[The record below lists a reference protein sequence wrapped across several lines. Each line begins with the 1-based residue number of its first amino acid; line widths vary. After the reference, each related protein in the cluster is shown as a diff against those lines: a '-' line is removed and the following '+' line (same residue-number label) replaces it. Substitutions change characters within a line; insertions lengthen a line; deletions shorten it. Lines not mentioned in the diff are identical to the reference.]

1 MWRLWWGSAYSGRK
15 GRDREK
21 AWEGGTMEEKSVDGR
36 LGVEKTMEI
45 KVVKERNVVESLPVE
60 AKPHMIIWASASLW
74 MKIQA

>member
-1 MWRLWWGSAYSGRK
+1 MHIVEGRAETERK
-15 GRDREK
+15 HGRGDHGRE
-21 AWEGGTMEEKSVDGR
+21 SVDGR